1 MNKQFT
7 ASEVRGQIAWLR
19 NVTVVGTK
27 TTYQMLDA
35 FADLLEAQERAVPVV
50 TRESAIN
57 AIEHVG
63 RYNGPGRET
72 EAHQMLVEGSPSVV
86 HHAQAQPPTASVPG
100 THWFKVRAWLTDESF
115 GYDLWK
121 ADMYSMG
128 KGTYDAYL
136 LIIGDVPPLG
146 NHLKECGNPLAAQ
159 ENLNG

>member
-19 NVTVVGTK
+19 NVIVVGTK

-57 AIEHVG
+57 AIEHIG

-72 EAHQMLVEGSPSVV
+72 EARQMLVEGSPSVAHRAPSDAKRLADAV
-86 HHAQAQPPTASVPG
+86 FPSHRASAPYENHPG
-100 THWFKVRAWLTDESF
+100 KRIVGFVIDESHP
-115 GYDLWK
+115 WW
-121 ADMYSMG
+121 G
-128 KGTYDAYL
+128 KCGLTE
-136 LIIGDVPPLG
+136 PLSA
-146 NHLKECGNPLAAQ
+146 LEAALASQ
-159 ENLNG
+159 ENPNG